1 MSFAQINFV
10 ATLAHDGEFTQFYGS
25 EALVSAYDVAVNG
38 DIITLTSGTFTA
50 PTFDKGI
57 TVRGVGIDEAEKTY
71 IAGAI
76 VTIQS
81 TDSTQVS
88 IFEGLVFNNTTRI
101 YNHAE
106 SPNGQGTLNFIKC
119 KFNSISEYSGSTS
132 YPDRVPVVRFYN
144 VVVTGNVSF
153 YGYSKPNFVFSNSF
167 VVNPGG
173 PGKTNTSAFV
183 NCVIEY
189 PGSGGASFLNC
200 YNCILNIVS
209 PSSFTCSSFVLY
221 NCLSI
226 DSSDLKYSYG
236 VDNSTY
242 TESIADIFKTYT
254 SGYTDGET
262 FELNDNIKS
271 LYPGTDGTQIGMQ
284 GGNYPFTTTVQ
295 YPIITKFQ
303 PEATTDKDG
312 KLSINLEVDGE

>member
-1 MSFAQINFV
+1 MINKV
-10 ATLAHDGEFTQFYGS
+10 DLS
-25 EALVSAYDVAVNG
+25 SA
-38 DIITLTSGTFTA
+38 
-50 PTFDKGI
+50 
-57 TVRGVGIDEAEKTY
+57 
-71 IAGAI
+71 
-76 VTIQS
+76 
-81 TDSTQVS
+81 
-88 IFEGLVFNNTTRI
+88 
-101 YNHAE
+101 
-106 SPNGQGTLNFIKC
+106 
-119 KFNSISEYSGSTS
+119 
-132 YPDRVPVVRFYN
+132 
-144 VVVTGNVSF
+144 
-153 YGYSKPNFVFSNSF
+153 
-167 VVNPGG
+167 
-173 PGKTNTSAFV
+173 
-183 NCVIEY
+183 
-189 PGSGGASFLNC
+189 
-200 YNCILNIVS
+200 
-209 PSSFTCSSFVLY
+209 VLY

-226 DSSDLKYSYG
+226 DSSELKYSYG